1 MQKEFKVRV
10 HTCVVCVRVCGHRLC
25 PFRTE
30 ARGERNK
37 GLPWCGLAQASCIL
51 RTSAPFPWLWG
62 SEDSGQGGDRARGRR
77 AGTPCKQG

>member
-30 ARGERNK
+30 ARGERNRAAMV
-37 GLPWCGLAQASCIL
+37 WCGPGLLHTTYICSL
-51 RTSAPFPWLWG
+51 SLVVGFR
-62 SEDSGQGGDRARGRR
+62 GQW
-77 AGTPCKQG
+77 AGW